1 MSRSMLVED
10 IYKKDA
16 DADTAA
22 NADADTDADADC
34 LVGSST
40 SMLLEMMMLDD
51 GHAIGIN

>member
-1 MSRSMLVED
+1 MFVED
-10 IYKKDA
+10 FWKADAVA
-16 DADTAA
+16 DADA

-34 LVGSST
+34 LIESST